1 MWEDIIVKEIRAIR
15 EQHAA
20 QYNYDLQ
27 AIAAD
32 IKQQEQKNIQA
43 KFVTRPSRK
52 PVRWSISSEN
62 QLQVSRE

>member
-32 IKQQEQKNIQA
+32 IKQQEQKNIRA

>member
-27 AIAAD
+27 EIAAD
-32 IKQQEQKNIQA
+32 IQQQEQKNTQA
-43 KFVTRPSRK
+43 RFVTRAPRK
-52 PVRWSISSEN
+52 PARWSISSEN
-62 QLQVSRE
+62 QLQISRH